1 MTPSTD
7 NINFYFPPRAPSKHT
22 YGDGYYTITSSG
34 LILSRVVVCFSYDI
48 MSQSK
53 ASSPVACQTTIWPF
67 NFIIKFH
74 LSSEL
79 EKKYGK
85 STRAYMYSLIQ
96 FAYACHHLPPTISTT
111 DPFPVL
117 FVFAVE
123 DGGLPPLG

>member
-22 YGDGYYTITSSG
+22 YGDGYYTITSSA
-34 LILSRVVVCFSYDI
+34 LIVSRFVVCCFFSYDI
-48 MSQSK
+48 MSQSR
-53 ASSPVACQTTIWPF
+53 ASSSVACQTTIWPF

-79 EKKYGK
+79 EKKWRR
-85 STRAYMYSLIQ
+85 TRVYMYSLIQ
-96 FAYACHHLPPTISTT
+96 FAYAYHHLPPTISTS

-123 DGGLPPLG
+123 DGGLPQG